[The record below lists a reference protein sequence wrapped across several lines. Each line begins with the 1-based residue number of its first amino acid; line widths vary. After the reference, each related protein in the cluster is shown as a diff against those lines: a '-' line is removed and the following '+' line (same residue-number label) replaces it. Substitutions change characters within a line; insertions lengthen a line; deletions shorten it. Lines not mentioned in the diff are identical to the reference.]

1 MLGKVLIVDFFGNGN
16 ELDLSDLKLNQ
27 LLDQDLFTFVPPEGV
42 DVEDASSQ

>member
-42 DVEDASSQ
+42 DVEDNSLQ